1 MKHVF
6 YFAIGLACVATAG
19 ALDLSDLMVRETV
32 NPDDVMLRRPA
43 GRTRAELD
51 ARAKAAAAAAAAAQA
66 KAEAEAR
73 ARAEAEAKAKEEAAR
88 AQAQAKAEAEARAR
102 AEAEA
107 KAKEA
112 AAKAQAEAQT
122 KAESEARARAEAEAK
137 AKEATAKAQA
147 EAQAKAEAEA
157 QAKAEAEAK
166 AAAEKAK
173 MEAELQ
179 ALREQVEREKAA
191 RKEIEGKAALDRV
204 AAERAAS
211 QAVSDRAAAEKAAAQ
226 AAADRAAVQ
235 KAAEAKAEAEKR
247 ISYLQNP
254 DPDER
259 PKPKKLEAP
268 AEQPDVTETVP
279 GPEKKSRKHKKA
291 KGASGR
297 TGRDAVI
304 TSERT
309 DYDRK
314 EGVILFDRNVY
325 VDDEQYQM
333 HADRLFVFLEGTND
347 LKRIVAIG
355 NVSITNEQR
364 TASCSRAVFTKAAS
378 KIVMYGDET
387 SNAKL
392 EDPSQRGGV
401 AEGKKITFWLDAEQ
415 VSVEGSA
422 VRLPG
427 GMLKGKDPT
436 KLLEKAK

>member
-1 MKHVF
+1 MKNVSF
-6 YFAIGLACVATAG
+6 LAICLACVATLG
-19 ALDLSDLMVRETV
+19 AADLSDLMVREPV

-51 ARAKAAAAAAAAAQA
+51 ARAKAAAAAAEAQA
-66 KAEAEAR
+66 KAQAEAEAK
-73 ARAEAEAKAKEEAAR
+73 ARAEAEAKAKEEAAK
-88 AQAQAKAEAEARAR
+88 AQAEAEAKAR

-107 KAKEA
+107 KAKEE
-112 AAKAQAEAQT
+112 AAKAQAETEA
-122 KAESEARARAEAEAK
+122 KAKEDAAKARAEAEAK
-137 AKEATAKAQA
+137 AREEETAKV
-147 EAQAKAEAEA
+147 
-157 QAKAEAEAK
+157 
-166 AAAEKAK
+166 AAEKAK
-173 MEAELQ
+173 VEAELQ
-179 ALREQVEREKAA
+179 ALREQVAREKEA
-191 RKEIEGKAALDRV
+191 RKEIEGKAAMDRMAAERAAAQAVSDRV
-204 AAERAAS
+204 AAEMPAA
-211 QAVSDRAAAEKAAAQ
+211 QAAAHRAAAEKAT
-226 AAADRAAVQ
+226 
-235 KAAEAKAEAEKR
+235 EAKAAAEKR
-247 ISYLQNP
+247 IDYLQNP

-268 AEQPDVTETVP
+268 SEQRDVTETVP
-279 GPEKKSRKHKKA
+279 GKKKKHKKA
-291 KGASGR
+291 KGGAAAR

-314 EGVILFDRNVY
+314 EGIILFDRNVF
-325 VDDEQYQM
+325 VDDELYQM
-333 HADRLFVFLEGTND
+333 HADRLFVFLDGTND

-415 VSVEGSA
+415 VEVEGSA

>member
-1 MKHVF
+1 MKNVSF
-6 YFAIGLACVATAG
+6 LAICLACVATLG
-19 ALDLSDLMVRETV
+19 AADLSDLMVREPV

-51 ARAKAAAAAAAAAQA
+51 ARAKAAAAAAEAQA
-66 KAEAEAR
+66 KAQAEAEAKARAEAEAR
-73 ARAEAEAKAKEEAAR
+73 AKEEAAKAQAEAEAKARAEAEAKAKEEAAK
-88 AQAQAKAEAEARAR
+88 AQ

-107 KAKEA
+107 KARDEES
-112 AAKAQAEAQT
+112 AKV
-122 KAESEARARAEAEAK
+122 
-137 AKEATAKAQA
+137 
-147 EAQAKAEAEA
+147 
-157 QAKAEAEAK
+157 
-166 AAAEKAK
+166 AAEKAK
-173 MEAELQ
+173 VEAELQ
-179 ALREQVEREKAA
+179 ALREQVAREKEA
-191 RKEIEGKAALDRV
+191 RKEIEGKAAMDRM
-204 AAERAAS
+204 AAERAAA
-211 QAVSDRAAAEKAAAQ
+211 QAVSDRVAAEKAAAQ
-226 AAADRAAVQ
+226 AAADRAAAE
-235 KAAEAKAEAEKR
+235 KATEAKAAAEKR

-268 AEQPDVTETVP
+268 AEQQDVTETVP

-291 KGASGR
+291 KGEKGASGR

-314 EGVILFDRNVY
+314 EGVILFDRNVF
-325 VDDEQYQM
+325 VDDELYQM
-333 HADRLFVFLEGTND
+333 HADRLFVFLDGTND

-422 VRLPG
+422 VSLPG
-427 GMLKGKDPT
+427 GMLKGRDP
-436 KLLEKAK
+436 KKFLEGAK

>member
-1 MKHVF
+1 MKKVSIL
-6 YFAIGLACVATAG
+6 AICLACVATGG
-19 ALDLSDLMVRETV
+19 AADLSDLMAREPV

-43 GRTRAELD
+43 GRTRADLD
-51 ARAKAAAAAAAAAQA
+51 ARARAAAAAAEAKAQ
-66 KAEAEAR
+66 AEAEAKAR
-73 ARAEAEAKAKEEAAR
+73 AESEAKAKEEAAKAQAEAEAKARAEAEAKAKEEAAK
-88 AQAQAKAEAEARAR
+88 AQAEAEAKAR

-107 KAKEA
+107 KAKE
-112 AAKAQAEAQT
+112 EA
-122 KAESEARARAEAEAK
+122 
-137 AKEATAKAQA
+137 
-147 EAQAKAEAEA
+147 
-157 QAKAEAEAK
+157 AK

-173 MEAELQ
+173 VEAELQ

-191 RKEIEGKAALDRV
+191 RKEIEGKAALDRA
-204 AAERAAS
+204 AAEKAAA
-211 QAVSDRAAAEKAAAQ
+211 QAVADRAAAEKAAAA
-226 AAADRAAVQ
+226 AAADRAAAQ

-247 ISYLQNP
+247 IDYLQNP

-268 AEQPDVTETVP
+268 AEQKDVTETVP
-279 GPEKKSRKHKKA
+279 GPEKKARKHKKA
-291 KGASGR
+291 KGEKGASGR

-333 HADRLFVFLEGTND
+333 HADRLFVFLDGTND

-355 NVSITNEQR
+355 HVSITNEQR
-364 TASCSRAVFTKAAS
+364 TASCARAVFTKAAS

-422 VRLPG
+422 VSLPG
-427 GMLKGKDPT
+427 GMLKGRDP
-436 KLLEKAK
+436 KKFLEGAK

>member
-1 MKHVF
+1 MKCVSLV
-6 YFAIGLACVATAG
+6 ALCCACVVAVKA
-19 ALDLSDLMVRETV
+19 ADLSDLIVPSPEPATA
-32 NPDDVMLRRPA
+32 NPDDVMLRRP
-43 GRTRAELD
+43 RRDLD
-51 ARAKAAAAAAAAAQA
+51 ERAKAAEA
-66 KAEAEAR
+66 KAKADAEAK
-73 ARAEAEAKAKEEAAR
+73 AKAEAEAKAK
-88 AQAQAKAEAEARAR
+88 AK

-107 KAKEA
+107 KAKAEAEAKKA
-112 AAKAQAEAQT
+112 AAEAKA
-122 KAESEARARAEAEAK
+122 KAKAEAEAK
-137 AKEATAKAQA
+137 AKA
-147 EAQAKAEAEA
+147 EAEAKAKAEAEAKAKAEAEAKKAAAEA

-166 AAAEKAK
+166 AKA
-173 MEAELQ
+173 EAE
-179 ALREQVEREKAA
+179 AK
-191 RKEIEGKAALDRV
+191 
-204 AAERAAS
+204 
-211 QAVSDRAAAEKAAAQ
+211 
-226 AAADRAAVQ
+226 
-235 KAAEAKAEAEKR
+235 AKAEAE
-247 ISYLQNP
+247 
-254 DPDER
+254 
-259 PKPKKLEAP
+259 A
-268 AEQPDVTETVP
+268 
-279 GPEKKSRKHKKA
+279 KKA
-291 KGASGR
+291 EVKVEGKKRSKKEKHEGKAKVATAR

-314 EGVILFDRNVY
+314 EGIILFDRNVF

-333 HADRLFVFLEGTND
+333 HADRLFVFLDGTND

-355 NVSITNEQR
+355 NVSITNESR

-387 SNAKL
+387 SNARL

>member
-1 MKHVF
+1 MKNVSF
-6 YFAIGLACVATAG
+6 LAICLACVASIG
-19 ALDLSDLMVRETV
+19 AVDLSDLMVRDPV

-43 GRTRAELD
+43 GRSRAELD
-51 ARAKAAAAAAAAAQA
+51 ARAKAAAAAAEAQA
-66 KAEAEAR
+66 KAQAEAEAKARAEAEAR
-73 ARAEAEAKAKEEAAR
+73 AKEEAAKAQAEAEAKARAEAEAKAKEDAA
-88 AQAQAKAEAEARAR
+88 KAR

-107 KAKEA
+107 KAREEA
-112 AAKAQAEAQT
+112 ADKV
-122 KAESEARARAEAEAK
+122 
-137 AKEATAKAQA
+137 
-147 EAQAKAEAEA
+147 
-157 QAKAEAEAK
+157 
-166 AAAEKAK
+166 AAEKAK
-173 MEAELQ
+173 VEAELQ
-179 ALREQVEREKAA
+179 ALREQVAREKEA
-191 RKEIEGKAALDRV
+191 RKEIEGKAAMDRM
-204 AAERAAS
+204 AAERAAA
-211 QAVSDRAAAEKAAAQ
+211 QAVSDRVAAEKAAAQ
-226 AAADRAAVQ
+226 AAADRAAAE
-235 KAAEAKAEAEKR
+235 KATEAKAEAEKR

-268 AEQPDVTETVP
+268 AEQQDVTETVP
-279 GPEKKSRKHKKA
+279 GPEKKSRKHRKA
-291 KGASGR
+291 KGEKGASGR

-314 EGVILFDRNVY
+314 EGVILFDRNVF
-325 VDDEQYQM
+325 VDDELYQM
-333 HADRLFVFLEGTND
+333 HADRLFVFLDGTND

-364 TASCSRAVFTKAAS
+364 TASCSRAVFTEAAS

-422 VRLPG
+422 VSLPG
-427 GMLKGKDPT
+427 GMLKGRDP
-436 KLLEKAK
+436 KKFLEGAK

>member
-1 MKHVF
+1 M
-6 YFAIGLACVATAG
+6 
-19 ALDLSDLMVRETV
+19 
-32 NPDDVMLRRPA
+32 PDSRSP
-43 GRTRAELD
+43 
-51 ARAKAAAAAAAAAQA
+51 
-66 KAEAEAR
+66 
-73 ARAEAEAKAKEEAAR
+73 
-88 AQAQAKAEAEARAR
+88 
-102 AEAEA
+102 
-107 KAKEA
+107 
-112 AAKAQAEAQT
+112 
-122 KAESEARARAEAEAK
+122 S
-137 AKEATAKAQA
+137 
-147 EAQAKAEAEA
+147 
-157 QAKAEAEAK
+157 
-166 AAAEKAK
+166 
-173 MEAELQ
+173 
-179 ALREQVEREKAA
+179 
-191 RKEIEGKAALDRV
+191 V

-226 AAADRAAVQ
+226 AAADRAAAQ
-235 KAAEAKAEAEKR
+235 KAAEAKAAAEKR

-268 AEQPDVTETVP
+268 AEQQDVTETVP
-279 GPEKKSRKHKKA
+279 GPEKKARKHKKA
-291 KGASGR
+291 KGEKGASGR

-314 EGVILFDRNVY
+314 EGVILFDRNVF
-325 VDDEQYQM
+325 VDDELYQM
-333 HADRLFVFLEGTND
+333 HADRLFVFLDGTND

-422 VRLPG
+422 VSLPG
-427 GMLKGKDPT
+427 GMLKGRDP
-436 KLLEKAK
+436 KKFLEGAK

>member
-1 MKHVF
+1 MK
-6 YFAIGLACVATAG
+6 YLSTIAICAACAAGVVAA
-19 ALDLSDLMVRETV
+19 DLSDLIIPAPASETV
-32 NPDDVMLRRPA
+32 NPDDVMLRRPT
-43 GRTRAELD
+43 GPNRAELE
-51 ARAKAAAAAAAAAQA
+51 ARAKAAAAAAEALEREKAA
-66 KAEAEAR
+66 KAKAD
-73 ARAEAEAKAKEEAAR
+73 AEAKAKEEAAK
-88 AQAQAKAEAEARAR
+88 AQ

-107 KAKEA
+107 KAK
-112 AAKAQAEAQT
+112 
-122 KAESEARARAEAEAK
+122 AEAEAK
-137 AKEATAKAQA
+137 AKA
-147 EAQAKAEAEA
+147 EAETKAKEEA

-166 AAAEKAK
+166 AKSAAE
-173 MEAELQ
+173 AEIK
-179 ALREQVEREKAA
+179 ALREQVAREKAA
-191 RKEIEGKAALDRV
+191 REEIAGKAAMDRA
-204 AAERAAS
+204 AAEKAAA
-211 QAVSDRAAAEKAAAQ
+211 QAVEDRKAAEKAAAQ
-226 AAADRAAVQ
+226 AAADRAAAE
-235 KAAEAKAEAEKR
+235 KATEAKAKAEKR
-247 ISYLQNP
+247 IEYLQNP

-268 AEQPDVTETVP
+268 AEQRDVTETV
-279 GPEKKSRKHKKA
+279 GKKKKA
-291 KGASGR
+291 KKEKGASAR

-314 EGVILFDRNVY
+314 EGIILFDRNVH

-364 TASCSRAVFTKAAS
+364 TASCSRAVFTKATS

-392 EDPSQRGGV
+392 SDPSQRGGV

-415 VSVEGSA
+415 VSVEESA

-427 GMLKGKDPT
+427 GMLKGKDPK
-436 KLLEKAK
+436 KLLEKSK

>member
-1 MKHVF
+1 MKNVSF
-6 YFAIGLACVATAG
+6 LAICLACVATLG
-19 ALDLSDLMVRETV
+19 AADLSDLMVREPV

-51 ARAKAAAAAAAAAQA
+51 ARAKAAAAAAEAQA
-66 KAEAEAR
+66 KAQAEAEAKARAEAEAR
-73 ARAEAEAKAKEEAAR
+73 AKEDAAKAQAEAEAKARAEAEAKAKEEAAK
-88 AQAQAKAEAEARAR
+88 AQAEAEAKAR

-107 KAKEA
+107 KA
-112 AAKAQAEAQT
+112 Q
-122 KAESEARARAEAEAK
+122 AEAEAK
-137 AKEATAKAQA
+137 AKDDAAKAD
-147 EAQAKAEAEA
+147 AKAREEEA
-157 QAKAEAEAK
+157 AKV
-166 AAAEKAK
+166 AAEKAK
-173 MEAELQ
+173 VEAELQ
-179 ALREQVEREKAA
+179 ALREQVAREKEA
-191 RKEIEGKAALDRV
+191 RKEIEGKAAMDRM
-204 AAERAAS
+204 AAERAAA
-211 QAVSDRAAAEKAAAQ
+211 QAVSDRVAAEKAAAQ
-226 AAADRAAVQ
+226 AAADRAAAE
-235 KAAEAKAEAEKR
+235 KATEAKAAAEKR

-268 AEQPDVTETVP
+268 AEQQDVTETVP
-279 GPEKKSRKHKKA
+279 GPEKKSRKHRKA
-291 KGASGR
+291 KGEKGASGR

-314 EGVILFDRNVY
+314 EGVILFDRNVF
-325 VDDEQYQM
+325 VDDELYQM
-333 HADRLFVFLEGTND
+333 HADRLFVFLDGTND

-422 VRLPG
+422 VSLPG
-427 GMLKGKDPT
+427 GMLKGRDP
-436 KLLEKAK
+436 KKFLEGAK